1 MDTLLGSFIA
11 CGLAEIGDRS
21 QLLVILLTLRF
32 PGREARIVA
41 AAIAAA
47 LVSTGIGAAAG
58 VVIHDTVPFRALSLL
73 AALALLSAGI
83 GSCARPKTPKMTVS
97 PRLGACAAAFMV
109 LLAAGIGDK
118 TQFLAFA
125 LAARGD
131 APVLATIG
139 ATLGVTAAAVPAALL
154 GRRFVTVV
162 PLRGVRIGIGVVL
175 VMAGLGF
182 GLDALGVV

>member
-1 MDTLLGSFIA
+1 MDTLLGSFIG

-32 PGREARIVA
+32 PGREMRVLLA
-41 AAIAAA
+41 AVAAA
-47 LVSTGIGAAAG
+47 LVSTGIGAMGG
-58 VVIHDTVPFRALSLL
+58 VVVHGVVPFRALSLL
-73 AALALLSAGI
+73 AGLALLSAGI
-83 GSCARPKTPKMTVS
+83 GSLARPKTPKLSVS
-97 PRLGACAAAFMV
+97 ARLGCFGAAFAA

-139 ATLGVTAAAVPAALL
+139 ATLGVTAAAVPAAML
-154 GRRFVTVV
+154 GRRFVTVL
-162 PLRGVRIGIGVVL
+162 PLRAVRVGIGGVL
-175 VMAGLGF
+175 MTAGTGF
-182 GLDALGVV
+182 ALDALGLV